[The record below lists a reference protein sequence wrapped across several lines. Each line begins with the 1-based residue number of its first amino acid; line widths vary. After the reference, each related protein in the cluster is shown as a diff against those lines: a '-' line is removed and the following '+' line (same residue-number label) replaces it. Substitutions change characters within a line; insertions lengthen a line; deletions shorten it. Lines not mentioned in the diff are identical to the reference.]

1 MNMIKGVLAGM
12 FTLLSAAS
20 FAQAATPYAS
30 ASAGVAIMGNS
41 QTETLSGTA
50 MRYDPGYA
58 LTGALGLESGKIRF
72 EGEAGYQKNGV
83 KNIDNLNVSI
93 LTFMVNG
100 YVDLKL
106 PMSPVTPFLT
116 AGAGVASAKADGF
129 GFDDDSSTVLAG
141 QVGAGAG
148 FSVAPFVKIDLKYRY
163 FMASDAEFDHE
174 KLSIDSHNVMLGLRV
189 GL

>member
-1 MNMIKGVLAGM
+1 MNRIKGVLGGM
-12 FTLLSAAS
+12 FTLFCAVS

-30 ASAGVAIMGNS
+30 ASAGVAILGTS
-41 QTETLSGTA
+41 KTETMPETS
-50 MRYDPGYA
+50 MSYDPGYA
-58 LTGALGLESGKIRF
+58 LTGAIGLEKGKIRF
-72 EGEAGYQKNGV
+72 EGEVGYQKNGL
-83 KNIDNLNVSI
+83 KNTADTDVSI
-93 LTFMVNG
+93 MTYMANG
-100 YVDLKL
+100 YVDFKL
-106 PMSPVTPFLT
+106 PLSPVTPYVT
-116 AGAGVASAKADGF
+116 AGAGVAGVKADGF

-174 KLSIDSHNVMLGLRV
+174 KFSIDSHNVMLGIRV